1 MASYIWA
8 SDLIQVF
15 TMPWPI
21 LESSAAF
28 DILLYKDT
36 VIKTLSYK
44 QRSLYFFFMDNRVTS
59 HDQAPGLFI
68 GTQTLRC
75 CHPTTRGKFKAL
87 SMIDKI
93 LSQYHVSF
101 IETTFFNVRQTNWAT
116 RRVRNE
122 ACIKKKKKNSP

>member
-1 MASYIWA
+1 
-8 SDLIQVF
+8 
-15 TMPWPI
+15 MPWPI

-36 VIKTLSYK
+36 VIKALSYK

-122 ACIKKKKKNSP
+122 ACI